1 MDIKRISFL
10 TLLALPFLFSSCGKE
25 SEEEVDTDVDNIVLF
40 VDGTKD
46 LGIKGDYLTSDNRF
60 VASVDVDGI
69 VKANHIGTTFIN
81 TKKKKIPTVVM
92 GFYHLYDEPV
102 LEWGCSPSTVKAKQ
116 KQGNISSVATASN
129 VLRYDNAGSTQ
140 AIGYTFEDGKLKSVG
155 VILDLKYAST
165 ISDYLMERYFMIPY
179 VTGDVIA
186 MGYNSY
192 DIDEATV
199 SVGLMIYNS
208 YIIVMYLNPKDSKK

>member
-1 MDIKRISFL
+1 MKKSFILLFTFCVIPLIS
-10 TLLALPFLFSSCGKE
+10 CENEKE
-25 SEEEVDTDVDNIVLF
+25 ETFVDTEVNSIVLF

-46 LGIKGDYLTSDNRF
+46 LGIKGDFLTSDDRF
-60 VASVDVDGI
+60 VASVSEEGI
-69 VKANHIGTTFIN
+69 VTANHVGTTIIN
-81 TKKKKIPTVVM
+81 SKTKKIPTVVM

-116 KQGNISSVATASN
+116 KQGNISNVATASN

-165 ISDYLMERYFMIPY
+165 ISDYF
-179 VTGDVIA
+179 
-186 MGYNSY
+186 
-192 DIDEATV
+192 
-199 SVGLMIYNS
+199 
-208 YIIVMYLNPKDSKK
+208 

>member
-1 MDIKRISFL
+1 MKKSFILLFTFCVIPLIS
-10 TLLALPFLFSSCGKE
+10 CENEKE
-25 SEEEVDTDVDNIVLF
+25 ETFVDTEVNSIVLF

-46 LGIKGDYLTSDNRF
+46 LGIKGDFLTSDDRF
-60 VASVDVDGI
+60 VASVSEEGI
-69 VKANHIGTTFIN
+69 VTANHVGTTIIN
-81 TKKKKIPTVVM
+81 SKTKKIPTVVM

-116 KQGNISSVATASN
+116 KQGNISNVATASN

-199 SVGLMIYNS
+199 SVGLMLYNS
-208 YIIVMYLNPKDSKK
+208 YIIVMYLNPKDSK